1 MSGGRRPVAGRV
13 PMAGLVA
20 ELQGR
25 FMERGLARIA
35 ERPRTHGNSA
45 ELLVDGSAAYPA
57 MLDLIRSA
65 RRRIHFENYIIRDD
79 EAGALFADALVARA
93 RAGVEVR
100 VLYDWLGSFGT
111 DGDYWKALRDAGCQV
126 RAFGRALS
134 RGSANLL
141 ARDHRKLLVTDG
153 AAAITGGLCIGEE
166 WGGWTR
172 AECWRDTA
180 VLLRGPAAA
189 ELDRTFARLWVRS
202 GGAAFGRAPGD
213 EPEGATTLP
222 PSPGGE
228 EAPSAAAPTSAAATT
243 AGATPEP
250 ATTAATTPAPATGR
264 VAPSVAEDV
273 GVRVLEG
280 RPRDA
285 RAYRLYHFMATVAER
300 SLYLTMAYPILPLTL
315 RRSLASAARAGVD
328 VRMLVPGTSDLP
340 VVNQAARATYGSLLA
355 AGVRLFEW
363 NGPMLHAKSAV
374 ADGRLS
380 VIGSTNLEP
389 WGLQGNYELD
399 VELESEG
406 FGEMLERQFLADLE
420 RSKELRYPEWRRRPW
435 TTRARQRAASALLW
449 LPLRLYPG

>member
-1 MSGGRRPVAGRV
+1 MSGAGR
-13 PMAGLVA
+13 PDPGRGRIGGLVA

-25 FMERGLARIA
+25 FMERALARIA
-35 ERPRTHGNSA
+35 DRPRTHGNRA

-57 MLDLIRSA
+57 MLDLIASA

-79 EAGALFADALVARA
+79 EAGTLFADALMARA

-100 VLYDWLGSFGT
+100 VVYDWLGSFGT

-126 RAFGRALS
+126 RPFGRALS

-166 WGGWTR
+166 WGSWTP

-189 ELDRTFARLWVRS
+189 ELDRTFARIWVRA
-202 GGAAFGRAPGD
+202 GGEAFGRAEANAPAG
-213 EPEGATTLP
+213 TTALP
-222 PSPGGE
+222 PPPGGG
-228 EAPSAAAPTSAAATT
+228 EAPPPAA
-243 AGATPEP
+243 E
-250 ATTAATTPAPATGR
+250 TPARAAEAFT
-264 VAPSVAEDV
+264 SNVAEDV

-340 VVNQAARATYGSLLA
+340 VVNQAARATYGSLLS
-355 AGVRLFEW
+355 AGVRLYEW

-374 ADGRLS
+374 ADARLS

-406 FGEMLERQFLADLE
+406 FGEMLERQFMADLE